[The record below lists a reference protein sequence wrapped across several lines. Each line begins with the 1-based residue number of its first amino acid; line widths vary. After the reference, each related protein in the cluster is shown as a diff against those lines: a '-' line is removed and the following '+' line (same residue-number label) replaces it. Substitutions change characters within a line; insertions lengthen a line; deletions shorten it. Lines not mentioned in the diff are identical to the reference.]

1 MPYNG
6 LTATYKAFL
15 IMGTNELKQKIE
27 GLLNECPERKE
38 CAARAAESDA
48 YNCYTWDD
56 YSHVVK
62 NYCNTQVEFYEL
74 VAEGNPEKIAAFIE
88 AEVESL
94 IKSFIRKIE
103 DVSDWY

>member
-1 MPYNG
+1 MD
-6 LTATYKAFL
+6 
-15 IMGTNELKQKIE
+15 TNELKQKIE
-27 GLLNECPERKE
+27 GLLNECPERKG

-62 NYCNTQVEFYEL
+62 DYCNTQVEFYEL
-74 VAEGNPEKIAAFIE
+74 VAEGNHEKIAAFIE

-103 DVSDWY
+103 DVNDWY